1 MILSDPFLM
10 KNKLDNDKNEM
21 HCLLFSCGNTQ
32 NRGQRFTTSLAICWK
47 NDFENYKKFT
57 LFKGVSIL
65 NYLKYK

>member
-32 NRGQRFTTSLAICWK
+32 NRGQRFTTSLAIC
-47 NDFENYKKFT
+47 
-57 LFKGVSIL
+57 
-65 NYLKYK
+65 